1 MAVDPLP
8 QNPIGRFDFRSPQRF
23 GHLAGASAFSPAE
36 NKTFRISHSDTTTA
50 ATASTW
56 HCVRPRRTAI
66 FTRILG
72 GALSDLLPWQ
82 CCGDCEPPFPA
93 GRRRRSEPPLH
104 EKLNRR
110 YSLGGDDSFGS
121 YHPRGVWRWRGRAR
135 AFASHVRLRVWTIGK
150 LRLRAPPAR
159 ARKSLYA
166 TVNCDA
172 PCPKCLGLE
181 WLQLGGIL
189 ALIFYWEWRNFNCK
203 LQISIDT
210 RGCGSVPS
218 LIRPSRT
225 LSH

>member
-1 MAVDPLP
+1 MAIATRLSQQVAVVPSR
-8 QNPIGRFDFRSPQRF
+8 RFMRNLTAVT
-23 GHLAGASAFSPAE
+23 HSAAMIPSD
-36 NKTFRISHSDTTTA
+36 RI
-50 ATASTW
+50 
-56 HCVRPRRTAI
+56 
-66 FTRILG
+66 ILVAYG
-72 GALSDLLPWQ
+72 G
-82 CCGDCEPPFPA
+82 GE
-93 GRRRRSEPPLH
+93 GER
-104 EKLNRR
+104 
-110 YSLGGDDSFGS
+110 
-121 YHPRGVWRWRGRAR
+121 
-135 AFASHVRLRVWTIGK
+135 VRLRRMCVCVCG
-150 LRLRAPPAR
+150 LSGNCVSAR
-159 ARKSLYA
+159 RPHAHARKSLYA

>member
-1 MAVDPLP
+1 MAIA
-8 QNPIGRFDFRSPQRF
+8 NR
-23 GHLAGASAFSPAE
+23 
-36 NKTFRISHSDTTTA
+36 
-50 ATASTW
+50 
-56 HCVRPRRTAI
+56 
-66 FTRILG
+66 
-72 GALSDLLPWQ
+72 LSQQVVVVVVVPS
-82 CCGDCEPPFPA
+82 
-93 GRRRRSEPPLH
+93 RRSMRNLTAVS
-104 EKLNRR
+104 